1 MFDKN
6 DLGQVKKDIETCVGQ
21 KIILKSNIGRNKI
34 VEEEGKLAE
43 TYPNVF
49 VVEFEEAKRKAT
61 YSYTDVLI
69 KSVEISV
76 ADNNNEYQSLF
87 GHSNTSMF

>member
-6 DLGQVKKDIETCVGQ
+6 DLGQVKKDIETCLGQ
-21 KIILKSNIGRNKI
+21 KVILKSNISKNKI
-34 VEEEGKLAE
+34 VEEEGKLAQ

-49 VVEFEEAKRKAT
+49 VVEFEQTKRKAT

-76 ADNNNEYQSLF
+76 ADSNNEYQNLF
-87 GHSNTSMF
+87 GNANTSMF

>member
-6 DLGQVKKDIETCVGQ
+6 DVSQVKKDIETCIGQ
-21 KIILKSNIGRNKI
+21 KIMLKSNLGRNRI
-34 VEEEGKLAE
+34 VEQKATLVD
-43 TYPNVF
+43 TYPNLF
-49 VVEFEEAKRKAT
+49 VVQYEETARKAT

-76 ADNNNEYQSLF
+76 SDGDNYHSLF
-87 GHSNTSMF
+87 GQDTANIF

>member
-6 DLGQVKKDIETCVGQ
+6 DLGQVKKDIETCLGQ
-21 KIILKSNIGRNKI
+21 KVILKSNISKNKI
-34 VEEEGKLAE
+34 VEEEGKLAQ

-49 VVEFEEAKRKAT
+49 VVEFEQSKRKAT

-76 ADNNNEYQSLF
+76 ADSNNEYQNLF
-87 GHSNTSMF
+87 GNANTSMF

>member
-6 DLGQVKKDIETCVGQ
+6 DLGQVKKNIETCLGQ
-21 KIILKSNIGRNKI
+21 KIILKSNVGRNRV
-34 VEEEGKLAE
+34 VEEEGKLSQ

-76 ADNNNEYQSLF
+76 ADNNNEYQNIF
-87 GHSNTSMF
+87 GHSSTSMF

>member
-6 DLGQVKKDIETCVGQ
+6 DLGQVKKDIETCLGQ

-34 VEEEGKLAE
+34 IEEEGKLSE

-76 ADNNNEYQSLF
+76 ADSNNEYQSLF
-87 GHSNTSMF
+87 GHSNSSMF

>member
-6 DLGQVKKDIETCVGQ
+6 DLGQVKKEIETCLGQ

-34 VEEEGKLAE
+34 IEEEGKLSE

-69 KSVEISV
+69 KSVEISIP
-76 ADNNNEYQSLF
+76 DGNNEYQDLF
-87 GHSNTSMF
+87 GRSNPSMF

>member
-6 DLGQVKKDIETCVGQ
+6 DLGQVKKDIETCLGQ
-21 KIILKSNIGRNKI
+21 KVILKSNISKNKI
-34 VEEEGKLAE
+34 VEEEGKLAQ

-49 VVEFEEAKRKAT
+49 VVEFEQTKRKAT

-76 ADNNNEYQSLF
+76 ADSNNEYQNLF
-87 GHSNTSMF
+87 GNANTIMF